1 MKHTQS
7 SAAVFASSVSF
18 SSRRPIQKEGIFRCF
33 KDPGSAI
40 THLIAF
46 LLTLI
51 AGSVLVSLSIKQ
63 HDPLLTIAMG
73 IFSLSMA
80 GLYAASTCYHTFDTS
95 ESANTLRK
103 KIDHMMIF
111 VLIAGSYTPVC
122 MLTLWEG
129 IGKVL
134 LALVWGIAIAGMIL
148 KLFWV
153 YCPKWVSSVLYIGM
167 GWVCILAFPQLWN
180 SLSMAQF
187 GWLLAGGI
195 IYTIGGVIYALKLSL
210 FNDRHPYFGS
220 HEIFHLF
227 VMGGSLC
234 HFIVMF
240 LLV

>member
-1 MKHTQS
+1 MRQS
-7 SAAVFASSVSF
+7 AITCKAPAAV
-18 SSRRPIQKEGIFRCF
+18 RRTRQREVR
-33 KDPGSAI
+33 DPYDELRPWSAI
-40 THLIAF
+40 THGAGDVLSAVGTALLLRLAILRGSGLLVTVFLIY
-46 LLTLI
+46 
-51 AGSVLVSLSIKQ
+51 G
-63 HDPLLTIAMG
+63 
-73 IFSLSMA
+73 LSMT
-80 GLYAASTCYHTFDTS
+80 GLYTASTLYHCVNTS
-95 ESANTLRK
+95 VAGRRALRK
-103 KIDHMMIF
+103 YDHCSIYL
-111 VLIAGSYTPVC
+111 LIAGSYTPVC

-134 LALVWGIAIAGMIL
+134 LALVWGIAAAGMIL

-180 SLSMAQF
+180 NLSAAQF

-195 IYTIGGVIYALKLSL
+195 IYTIGGVIYALKLSI
-210 FNDRHPYFGS
+210 FNDRHPCFGS